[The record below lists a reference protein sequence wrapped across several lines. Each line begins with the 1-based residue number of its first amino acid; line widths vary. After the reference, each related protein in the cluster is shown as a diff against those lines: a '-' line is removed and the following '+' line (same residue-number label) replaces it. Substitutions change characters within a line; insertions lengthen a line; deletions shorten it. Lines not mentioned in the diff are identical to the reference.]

1 MSLHSRPM
9 PAPKKTLEDL
19 ISPIGTHLVVRPETN
34 QTTKPSGSRSA
45 EVDANA
51 EPERLPE
58 ARAERAPAD
67 GTSRPWYRREP
78 WLAVMLAG
86 FVPLTAAIFAPDPAR
101 YALMG
106 LTGLA
111 LIIGAAM
118 LMRQGVFQP
127 HPESEPSPK

>member
-1 MSLHSRPM
+1 M

-19 ISPIGTHLVVRPETN
+19 ISPVGTHLVVRPETN
-34 QTTKPSGSRSA
+34 PPAKSGGSRSA

-51 EPERLPE
+51 EPERPLE
-58 ARAERAPAD
+58 ARAEPAPAD
-67 GTSRPWYRREP
+67 ETSRPWYRREP
-78 WLAVMLAG
+78 WLAVMLAA

-106 LTGLA
+106 LSGRA
-111 LIIGAAM
+111 LIIGAVM

-127 HPESEPSPK
+127 HLESEPSPK

>member
-1 MSLHSRPM
+1 M

-19 ISPIGTHLVVRPETN
+19 ISPVGTRLVVRPETSP
-34 QTTKPSGSRSA
+34 TAKPGGSRSA

-51 EPERLPE
+51 EPDRPLE
-58 ARAERAPAD
+58 ARAEHAPAD

-78 WLAVMLAG
+78 WLAVMLAA

-111 LIIGAAM
+111 LIIGAVM

-127 HPESEPSPK
+127 HLESEPSPK